1 MTTPEV
7 IKESPRSESAK
18 KRWERERLKKSLQ
31 VGEMSHSSSTHP
43 WIYHAE
49 WLTLMV
55 TVIGCFVFCFKEAN
69 RTNERLDAH
78 TEAINRRADQLSI
91 ESNRRADELH
101 KEFYDLLKET
111 RRPAET
117 HHAFNTYP
125 RGDKT

>member
-31 VGEMSHSSSTHP
+31 AGEMSQIPTMSKP

-49 WLTLMV
+49 WLILMT
-55 TVIGCFVFCFKEAN
+55 TVVSCFVFCFKEGN
-69 RTNERLDAH
+69 RTNDRLDTH
-78 TEAINRRADQLSI
+78 INAI
-91 ESNRRADELH
+91 NRRADELH

-111 RRPAET
+111 RRPSDSHQASYVYTVEQ
-117 HHAFNTYP
+117 
-125 RGDKT
+125 KT